1 MDNKKTS
8 PALFVRQVRQ
18 ELQKVTWP
26 TRRDTFISSLI
37 VILLIFLFSLFFLLS
52 DQVWSFSIKKI
63 IEIGS
68 VYKMIKCR
76 WYVLHAYSGY
86 EKKVADS
93 IVDQANKLGI
103 ADHIEEVSVPTQN
116 IVEVKRGVRINT
128 ERKIFPGY
136 ILIKMN
142 LNDDTW
148 HIIKNTPKLSGFL
161 GNKGKPVPIS
171 NAEAKRISEQVID
184 GVEKSRPA
192 VMYDIGEQVKVIDG
206 PFASFNGEI
215 EQIDEEKA
223 RLRVAVSIFGR
234 STPVDLEYSQV
245 EKA

>member
-1 MDNKKTS
+1 MS
-8 PALFVRQVRQ
+8 
-18 ELQKVTWP
+18 E
-26 TRRDTFISSLI
+26 
-37 VILLIFLFSLFFLLS
+37 
-52 DQVWSFSIKKI
+52 
-63 IEIGS
+63 
-68 VYKMIKCR
+68 CR

-93 IVDQANKLGI
+93 IIDQAKKLGI
-103 ADHIEEVSVPTQN
+103 AEHIEEVSVPIQN
-116 IVEVKRGVRINT
+116 IVEVKLGVRVNS

-161 GNKGKPVPIS
+161 GNKGKPIPIS
-171 NAEAKRISEQVID
+171 NAEAKRITQEVID
-184 GVEKSRPA
+184 GIEKSRPA
-192 VMYDIGEQVKVIDG
+192 VMYDVGEQVKVIDG

-215 EQIDEEKA
+215 EQIDEDKA

-234 STPVDLEYSQV
+234 STPVDLEFHQV
-245 EKA
+245 EKS

>member
-1 MDNKKTS
+1 M
-8 PALFVRQVRQ
+8 
-18 ELQKVTWP
+18 
-26 TRRDTFISSLI
+26 
-37 VILLIFLFSLFFLLS
+37 S
-52 DQVWSFSIKKI
+52 DL
-63 IEIGS
+63 
-68 VYKMIKCR
+68 R

-93 IVDQANKLGI
+93 INDQAKKLGVSE
-103 ADHIEEVSVPTQN
+103 HIEEISVPTQN
-116 IVEVKRGVRINT
+116 VVEVKRGVRVNS

-136 ILIKMN
+136 ILIKMK

-161 GNKGKPVPIS
+161 GNKGKPIPIS
-171 NAEAKRISEQVID
+171 NSEAKRITQQVID

-206 PFASFNGEI
+206 PFASFNGEV
-215 EQIDEEKA
+215 EQIDEDKA

-245 EKA
+245 EKV

>member
-1 MDNKKTS
+1 MKILITGINGLVGNSLYK
-8 PALFVRQVRQ
+8 L
-18 ELQKVTWP
+18 LQKSNHILYCSSRTKGGLAKYKV
-26 TRRDTFISSLI
+26 DIS
-37 VILLIFLFSLFFLLS
+37 
-52 DQVWSFSIKKI
+52 
-63 IEIGS
+63 
-68 VYKMIKCR
+68 
-76 WYVLHAYSGY
+76 
-86 EKKVADS
+86 
-93 IVDQANKLGI
+93 NK
-103 ADHIEEVSVPTQN
+103 DEVNS
-116 IVEVKRGVRINT
+116 

-161 GNKGKPVPIS
+161 GNKGKPIPIS
-171 NAEAKRISEQVID
+171 NDEAKRISDQVID

-192 VMYDIGEQVKVIDG
+192 IMYDVGEQVKVIDG
-206 PFASFNGEI
+206 PFASFNGQI

-245 EKA
+245 EKV

>member
-1 MDNKKTS
+1 M
-8 PALFVRQVRQ
+8 
-18 ELQKVTWP
+18 
-26 TRRDTFISSLI
+26 
-37 VILLIFLFSLFFLLS
+37 S
-52 DQVWSFSIKKI
+52 DK
-63 IEIGS
+63 
-68 VYKMIKCR
+68 R

-93 IVDQANKLGI
+93 IMDQANKLGI
-103 ADHIEEVSVPTQN
+103 SEQIEDISVPTQN
-116 IVEVKRGVRINT
+116 IVEVKRGVRVNT

-136 ILIKMN
+136 ILIKMS

-148 HIIKNTPKLSGFL
+148 HIIKTTPKLSGFL
-161 GNKGKPVPIS
+161 GNKGKPIPIS
-171 NAEAKRISEQVID
+171 NDEAKRISQQVVD

-192 VMYDIGEQVKVIDG
+192 IMYDVGEQVKVIDG

-234 STPVDLEYSQV
+234 STPVDLDYSQV
-245 EKA
+245 EKV

>member
-1 MDNKKTS
+1 MSNH
-8 PALFVRQVRQ
+8 
-18 ELQKVTWP
+18 
-26 TRRDTFISSLI
+26 
-37 VILLIFLFSLFFLLS
+37 
-52 DQVWSFSIKKI
+52 
-63 IEIGS
+63 
-68 VYKMIKCR
+68 R
-76 WYVLHAYSGY
+76 WYVLHVYSGY

-93 IVDQANKLGI
+93 IVEQANKLGI
-103 ADHIEEVSVPTQN
+103 SEHIEEVSVPTQR
-116 IVEVKRGVRINT
+116 IVEVKRGVRINS

-142 LNDDTW
+142 LNEDTW

-161 GNKGKPVPIS
+161 GTKGKPAPIS
-171 NAEAKRISEQVID
+171 NDEARRISQQVTD
-184 GVEKSRPA
+184 GVEKSIPA

-245 EKA
+245 EKT

>member
-1 MDNKKTS
+1 MANS
-8 PALFVRQVRQ
+8 
-18 ELQKVTWP
+18 
-26 TRRDTFISSLI
+26 
-37 VILLIFLFSLFFLLS
+37 
-52 DQVWSFSIKKI
+52 
-63 IEIGS
+63 
-68 VYKMIKCR
+68 R

-93 IVDQANKLGI
+93 IMDQADKLGI
-103 ADHIEEVSVPTQN
+103 KDQIEDISVPTQN
-116 IVEVKRGVRINT
+116 IVEVKRGVRVNT

-148 HIIKNTPKLSGFL
+148 HIIKTTPKLSGFL
-161 GNKGKPVPIS
+161 GNKGKPIPIS
-171 NAEAKRISEQVID
+171 NSEAKRISQQVVD

-192 VMYDIGEQVKVIDG
+192 VMYDVGEQVKVIDG

-234 STPVDLEYSQV
+234 STPVDLDYSQV
-245 EKA
+245 EKV

>member
-1 MDNKKTS
+1 MTKT
-8 PALFVRQVRQ
+8 
-18 ELQKVTWP
+18 
-26 TRRDTFISSLI
+26 
-37 VILLIFLFSLFFLLS
+37 
-52 DQVWSFSIKKI
+52 
-63 IEIGS
+63 
-68 VYKMIKCR
+68 R

-86 EKKVADS
+86 EKKVAEN
-93 IVDQANKLGI
+93 IMDQATKLGI
-103 ADHIEEVSVPTQN
+103 EEHIEDISVPTQN
-116 IVEVKRGVRINT
+116 IVEVKRGVRVNT

-148 HIIKNTPKLSGFL
+148 HIIKTTPKLSGFL
-161 GNKGKPVPIS
+161 GNKGKPIPIS
-171 NAEAKRISEQVID
+171 NAEAKRISQQVVD

-192 VMYDIGEQVKVIDG
+192 VMYDVGEQVKVIDG
-206 PFASFNGEI
+206 PFASFNGEV

-245 EKA
+245 EKV

>member
-1 MDNKKTS
+1 MS
-8 PALFVRQVRQ
+8 EA
-18 ELQKVTWP
+18 
-26 TRRDTFISSLI
+26 
-37 VILLIFLFSLFFLLS
+37 
-52 DQVWSFSIKKI
+52 
-63 IEIGS
+63 
-68 VYKMIKCR
+68 R

-93 IVDQANKLGI
+93 IIDQADKLGI
-103 ADHIEEVSVPTQN
+103 KEHIEDISVPTQN
-116 IVEVKRGVRINT
+116 IVEVKRGVRVNT

-148 HIIKNTPKLSGFL
+148 HIIKTTPKLSGFL
-161 GNKGKPVPIS
+161 GNKGKPIPIS
-171 NAEAKRISEQVID
+171 NSEAKRISQQVID
-184 GVEKSRPA
+184 GVEKTRPA
-192 VMYDIGEQVKVIDG
+192 IMYDVGEQVKVIDG

-234 STPVDLEYSQV
+234 STPVDLDYSQV
-245 EKA
+245 EKV

>member
-1 MDNKKTS
+1 MNET
-8 PALFVRQVRQ
+8 
-18 ELQKVTWP
+18 
-26 TRRDTFISSLI
+26 
-37 VILLIFLFSLFFLLS
+37 
-52 DQVWSFSIKKI
+52 
-63 IEIGS
+63 
-68 VYKMIKCR
+68 R

-86 EKKVADS
+86 EKKVADT
-93 IVDQANKLGI
+93 IMDQASKLGI
-103 ADHIEEVSVPTQN
+103 SDQIEEISVPTQN
-116 IVEVKRGVRINT
+116 IVEVKRGVRVNT

-148 HIIKNTPKLSGFL
+148 HIIKTTPKLSGFL
-161 GNKGKPVPIS
+161 GNKGKPIPIS
-171 NAEAKRISEQVID
+171 NSEAKRISQQVVD

-192 VMYDIGEQVKVIDG
+192 IMYDVGEQVKVIDG

-234 STPVDLEYSQV
+234 STPVDLDYSQV
-245 EKA
+245 EKV

>member
-1 MDNKKTS
+1 MSN
-8 PALFVRQVRQ
+8 A
-18 ELQKVTWP
+18 
-26 TRRDTFISSLI
+26 
-37 VILLIFLFSLFFLLS
+37 
-52 DQVWSFSIKKI
+52 
-63 IEIGS
+63 
-68 VYKMIKCR
+68 R

-93 IVDQANKLGI
+93 ILDQADKLGI
-103 ADHIEEVSVPTQN
+103 KEHIEDISVPTQN
-116 IVEVKRGVRINT
+116 IVEVKRGVRVNT

-148 HIIKNTPKLSGFL
+148 HIIKTTPKLSGFL

-171 NAEAKRISEQVID
+171 NAEAKRISQQVVD
-184 GVEKSRPA
+184 GVEKARPA
-192 VMYDIGEQVKVIDG
+192 IMYDVGEQVKVIDG

-215 EQIDEEKA
+215 EQIDEDKA

-245 EKA
+245 EKV

>member
-1 MDNKKTS
+1 
-8 PALFVRQVRQ
+8 
-18 ELQKVTWP
+18 
-26 TRRDTFISSLI
+26 
-37 VILLIFLFSLFFLLS
+37 
-52 DQVWSFSIKKI
+52 
-63 IEIGS
+63 
-68 VYKMIKCR
+68 
-76 WYVLHAYSGY
+76 
-86 EKKVADS
+86 
-93 IVDQANKLGI
+93 
-103 ADHIEEVSVPTQN
+103 
-116 IVEVKRGVRINT
+116 
-128 ERKIFPGY
+128 
-136 ILIKMN
+136 MN
-142 LNDDTW
+142 LSDDTW

-161 GNKGKPVPIS
+161 GNKGQPVPIS

-192 VMYDIGEQVKVIDG
+192 VMYDVGEQVKVIDG

>member
-1 MDNKKTS
+1 MAN
-8 PALFVRQVRQ
+8 
-18 ELQKVTWP
+18 
-26 TRRDTFISSLI
+26 
-37 VILLIFLFSLFFLLS
+37 
-52 DQVWSFSIKKI
+52 
-63 IEIGS
+63 
-68 VYKMIKCR
+68 R

-93 IVDQANKLGI
+93 IMEQASKIGISDQ
-103 ADHIEEVSVPTQN
+103 IEEISVPTQN

-136 ILIKMN
+136 ILVKMD

-161 GNKGKPVPIS
+161 GAKGKPVPIS
-171 NAEAKRISEQVID
+171 NDEAKRISQQVID

-192 VMYDIGEQVKVIDG
+192 IMYDVGEQVKVIDG

>member
-1 MDNKKTS
+1 MTNS
-8 PALFVRQVRQ
+8 
-18 ELQKVTWP
+18 
-26 TRRDTFISSLI
+26 
-37 VILLIFLFSLFFLLS
+37 
-52 DQVWSFSIKKI
+52 
-63 IEIGS
+63 
-68 VYKMIKCR
+68 R

-93 IVDQANKLGI
+93 IVEQASKLGI
-103 ADHIEEVSVPTQN
+103 SDQIEEVSVPTQN
-116 IVEVKRGVRINT
+116 IVEVKRGVRVNS

-142 LNDDTW
+142 LSEDTW

-161 GNKGKPVPIS
+161 GTKGKPIPIS
-171 NAEAKRISEQVID
+171 NAEAKRISQQVID
-184 GVEKSRPA
+184 GVEKSRPS
-192 VMYDIGEQVKVIDG
+192 VIYDVGEQVKVIDG

-215 EQIDEEKA
+215 QEIDEEKA

-234 STPVDLEYSQV
+234 STPVELEYTQV

>member
-1 MDNKKTS
+1 MT
-8 PALFVRQVRQ
+8 
-18 ELQKVTWP
+18 
-26 TRRDTFISSLI
+26 DT
-37 VILLIFLFSLFFLLS
+37 
-52 DQVWSFSIKKI
+52 
-63 IEIGS
+63 
-68 VYKMIKCR
+68 R

-93 IVDQANKLGI
+93 ILEQAEKLGI
-103 ADHIEEVSVPTQN
+103 SDQIEDVSVPTQN
-116 IVEVKRGVRINT
+116 IVEVKRGVRVNS

-142 LNDDTW
+142 LNEDTW

-161 GNKGKPVPIS
+161 GTKGKPIPIS
-171 NAEAKRISEQVID
+171 NAEAKRISQQVLD
-184 GVEKSRPA
+184 GVEKSRPS
-192 VMYDIGEQVKVIDG
+192 VIYDVGEQVKVIDG

-215 EQIDEEKA
+215 QEIDEEKA

>member
-1 MDNKKTS
+1 MSK
-8 PALFVRQVRQ
+8 A
-18 ELQKVTWP
+18 
-26 TRRDTFISSLI
+26 
-37 VILLIFLFSLFFLLS
+37 
-52 DQVWSFSIKKI
+52 
-63 IEIGS
+63 
-68 VYKMIKCR
+68 R

-93 IVDQANKLGI
+93 ILDQAIKLGVKE
-103 ADHIEEVSVPTQN
+103 HIEEISVPVQN
-116 IVEVKRGVRINT
+116 VVEVKRGVRINT

-136 ILIKMN
+136 ILIKMS

-148 HIIKNTPKLSGFL
+148 HIIKTTPKLSGFL

-171 NAEAKRISEQVID
+171 NAEAKRIIEQVTD

-192 VMYDIGEQVKVIDG
+192 IMYDIGEQVKVIDG

-215 EQIDEEKA
+215 EQIDEDKA
-223 RLRVAVSIFGR
+223 RLRVAVLIFGR

-245 EKA
+245 EKV

>member
-1 MDNKKTS
+1 MKERPSSSEKIFNLDNK
-8 PALFVRQVRQ
+8 
-18 ELQKVTWP
+18 
-26 TRRDTFISSLI
+26 
-37 VILLIFLFSLFFLLS
+37 
-52 DQVWSFSIKKI
+52 
-63 IEIGS
+63 
-68 VYKMIKCR
+68 
-76 WYVLHAYSGY
+76 
-86 EKKVADS
+86 
-93 IVDQANKLGI
+93 ANKLGKNE
-103 ADHIEEVSVPTQN
+103 HIEDISVPTQN
-116 IVEVKRGVRINT
+116 IVEVKRGVRVNT

-161 GNKGKPVPIS
+161 GSKGKPIPIS
-171 NAEAKRISEQVID
+171 NAEAKRISQQVVD
-184 GVEKSRPA
+184 GVEKTRPA

-234 STPVDLEYSQV
+234 STPVDLEYNQV
-245 EKA
+245 EKAS